1 MNENVP
7 TQQKPSSTATD
18 FGPVLAYVITFNLA
32 RRFSPDN
39 ALYIG
44 AGVFAIAIIIAVIYS
59 KMKFG
64 KISAML
70 WVSAIIVIGTAAIT
84 IIFQNKTIF
93 YMKPTAMNILF
104 GATIF
109 GSLAIGK
116 NVFKAMM
123 GGAYKF
129 PDAVWRTLAFRWG
142 FFFFF
147 LAGVNE
153 YIWRN
158 FSETFWSNFKL
169 AGMLPLTFIFT
180 LLNLPLMMK
189 YMQADPQDKNE

>member
-1 MNENVP
+1 MNETTP
-7 TQQKPSSTATD
+7 TQQKPSSTLTD
-18 FGPVLAYVITFNLA
+18 LGPVLAYVVTFNLA
-32 RRFSPDN
+32 RKFSPDN

-44 AGVFAIAIIIAVIYS
+44 AGVFALAILIAVIYS
-59 KMKFG
+59 KVKFG
-64 KISAML
+64 KVSAML

-93 YMKPTAMNILF
+93 YMKPTAINILF
-104 GATIF
+104 GATIL

-123 GGAYKF
+123 GEAYKL
-129 PDAVWRTLAFRWG
+129 PDNVWRTLAFRWG
-142 FFFFF
+142 FFFLF

-158 FSETFWSNFKL
+158 FSEAFWSNFKL
-169 AGMLPLTFIFT
+169 AGMLPLTFVFT

-189 YMQADPQDKNE
+189 HMTPPSEDKK